1 MGMMRENEKITPE
14 FAEFLLAQ
22 GAEIDEKNTV
32 GGYKGYTP
40 LFWATLYGETD
51 VVKFLAE
58 KGADVNSV
66 AENGK
71 TPLSVATEAGHEEI
85 VEILKSH
92 GAK

>member
-1 MGMMRENEKITPE
+1 M
-14 FAEFLLAQ
+14 
-22 GAEIDEKNTV
+22 

-40 LFWATLYGETD
+40 LFWAILYGETD

-58 KGADVNSV
+58 KGADINAK

-71 TPLSVATEAGHEEI
+71 TPFSIASEAGDGDI
-85 VEILKSH
+85 VEILKNH